1 MSKREYTH
9 SYFCYHNKIPEAGS
23 LINKVFGVEGHHL
36 GSGEN
41 TRVDD
46 IKKQEETLKGSSH

>member
-9 SYFCYHNKIPEAGS
+9 SYFCYHNKIPKAGY

-41 TRVDD
+41 IKVDD
-46 IKKQEETLKGSSH
+46 IKQQE